1 MRYILSIDQSTSATK
16 AYLWDESGRKI
27 ASASIAHRQ
36 IIDSRGYVQHNP
48 EEIFQ
53 NVLLASHRAIKLGNV
68 APEDVACIGI
78 SNQRETVVCWD
89 KHTGKPLYHAIVWQC
104 ARAADLVAELE
115 RSGNAQ
121 KIYERTGLP
130 LSPYFSAAKLCWMVR
145 HVDGIKDALTQHRL
159 AVGTIDAWLIYR
171 LCAVHATDY
180 SNASRTQL
188 LNLDTLRWDNDL
200 LNLFELYADC
210 MPEIKMS
217 DSFFGTTTM
226 EGLFPK
232 AIPVHGVLG
241 DSHAALL
248 FHRCFSIGK
257 GKVTYGTGSSIM
269 INAGTRRPQ
278 KIKNLSVSLA
288 WGRGDEIP
296 FVVEGNINDSGSTL
310 RWLCE
315 EMGLW
320 SEVGQ
325 IELAA
330 RAVPQSDGVFII
342 PAFSGLGAPWFC
354 NQARAAIVGLN
365 RSTRKEHLA
374 RASLESIAC
383 QVTDVV
389 HAMQR
394 TLGTN
399 FESLYADGGP
409 AENQLL
415 MQIQADLL
423 QKTIQVSQ
431 LKECS
436 AAGAALCAAVGSKMC
451 DDQSAFLPNYTQI
464 RPRMPS
470 ACQDAL
476 YNGWL
481 SAVRM
486 VLNQKGAG
494 L

>member
-1 MRYILSIDQSTSATK
+1 
-16 AYLWDESGRKI
+16 
-27 ASASIAHRQ
+27 
-36 IIDSRGYVQHNP
+36 
-48 EEIFQ
+48 
-53 NVLLASHRAIKLGNV
+53 
-68 APEDVACIGI
+68 
-78 SNQRETVVCWD
+78 
-89 KHTGKPLYHAIVWQC
+89 
-104 ARAADLVAELE
+104 
-115 RSGNAQ
+115 
-121 KIYERTGLP
+121 
-130 LSPYFSAAKLCWMVR
+130 
-145 HVDGIKDALTQHRL
+145 
-159 AVGTIDAWLIYR
+159 
-171 LCAVHATDY
+171 
-180 SNASRTQL
+180 
-188 LNLDTLRWDNDL
+188 
-200 LNLFELYADC
+200 
-210 MPEIKMS
+210 
-217 DSFFGTTTM
+217 
-226 EGLFPK
+226 
-232 AIPVHGVLG
+232 
-241 DSHAALL
+241 
-248 FHRCFSIGK
+248 
-257 GKVTYGTGSSIM
+257 
-269 INAGTRRPQ
+269 
-278 KIKNLSVSLA
+278 
-288 WGRGDEIP
+288 
-296 FVVEGNINDSGSTL
+296 
-310 RWLCE
+310 
-315 EMGLW
+315 MGLW

-415 MQIQADLL
+415 MQIQTDLL

-464 RPRMPS
+464 RPRMPP